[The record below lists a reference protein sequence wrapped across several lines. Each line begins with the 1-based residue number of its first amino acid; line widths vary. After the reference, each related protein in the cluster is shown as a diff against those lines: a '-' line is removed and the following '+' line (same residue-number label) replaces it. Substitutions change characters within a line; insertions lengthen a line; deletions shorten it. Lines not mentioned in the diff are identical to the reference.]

1 MKKDWGTNEFLT
13 EGLSEWDPTLDR
25 REFLK
30 LSSAAIALAGLSA
43 CVKPPVE
50 KMFSYVSQPE
60 DLVLGEPQFFATHYC
75 LGGLANGILVETHE
89 GRPTRIDG
97 NPKHP
102 ANLGA
107 ASAIHQ
113 ALALS
118 VYDPDR
124 LPQVMRASTPSTLL
138 EFQKAFRQNISELEK
153 NGGEGFAILS
163 GVTSSDTLIEQR
175 NDLARKFPKMMWVE
189 YDALVSGNREAAAR
203 SVLGEALSPIFD
215 FKSASVVVSIDSD
228 FLSHPHSPLVYAKD
242 FADQAN
248 LKLFAIESSA
258 SLTGAKAKHRLTLK
272 PSRLNQ
278 VCEILGRELLQ
289 DANSNLYAELPLD
302 QHDFL
307 QSLIRT
313 VKSSPGSVIFIAGDQ
328 QSIEMHGLCHL
339 LNSRFGKDAVHFV
352 KTPERAKYSGLDG
365 IKELSSRMLTGKIN
379 TLLTLGGN
387 PVYAMPGS
395 LDFKSALKKVN
406 FKAHLTNEANETSA
420 ESLWLIPEAHP
431 LECFTDARAFDGT
444 LSFSQPMIAPL
455 YDGVTSCELLHW
467 ILTGEKK
474 SGLEIVRSHYRKKW
488 GVHFDEKFKESLRQG
503 FVSESLEKAKPPL
516 IKIKVSDLLRTIQS
530 SHSINPEPTAPD
542 SLEISFRE
550 DRKIYDGRFANHPW
564 LQEFPDALTRLT
576 WGNAALLHPE
586 TLKALKLS
594 DGDVI
599 EIANGTQKVLAP
611 VFSDPLQAT
620 ESATLNFGY
629 GRTEIGS
636 TGKNIGFD
644 AYKIWDGNSRGVYKI
659 RSIGKKEEFACTQG
673 HHSMEGR
680 DLVRKVAGQESAS
693 HADTTSLYDKIP
705 ITDGEYAWAMTIDL
719 DRCTGCGACVVAC
732 QSENNIPV
740 VGKSGVKIGREMHW
754 IRVDRY
760 FEEASIGAPTQTSFQ
775 PVPCMHCE
783 KAPCEPVCP
792 TGATLHGNG
801 GLNQMVYNRCVGT
814 RYCSNNC
821 PYKVRRFNFLTYND
835 KTSKLAARARNP
847 DVTVRTRGV
856 MEKCTYCVQRISSA
870 RIESARTN
878 APIPDGGVKTA
889 CQTTC
894 PSNAIEFGN
903 IHDPNSRVSL
913 KRQSHRNYGL
923 LDELGTRPRTTYLAK
938 VINEE
943 DA

>member
-13 EGLSEWDPTLDR
+13 EGLSDWDPTLDR
-25 REFLK
+25 REFLR

-60 DLVLGEPQFFATHYC
+60 DMVLGEPLFFATHFC
-75 LGGLANGILVETHE
+75 LGGLANGLLVETHE

-102 ANLGA
+102 ANLGK

-118 VYDPDR
+118 IYDPDR
-124 LPQVMRASTPSTLL
+124 LTQVVHARLPSTAS
-138 EFQKAFRQNISELEK
+138 EFQIAFREQIATLEK

-175 NDLARKFPKMMWVE
+175 NALVRKFPKMMWVE
-189 YDALVSGNREAAAR
+189 YDALVSGNREAAAKE
-203 SVLGEALSPIFD
+203 VFGEALSPVYD

-242 FADQAN
+242 FADQPN

-258 SLTGAKAKHRLTLK
+258 SLTGAKAKHRLALK
-272 PSRLNQ
+272 PSRLKLF
-278 VCEILGRELLQ
+278 CETLGHELLQ
-289 DANSNLYAELPLD
+289 GENSNLYAETPLD
-302 QHDFL
+302 EHDFL
-307 QSLIRT
+307 QSLIRI
-313 VKSSPGSVIFIAGDQ
+313 VKKSTGSVLFIAGDQ
-328 QSIEMHGLCHL
+328 QSIKMHSLCHL
-339 LNSRFGKDAVHFV
+339 LNARFGKGAVRFV
-352 KTPERAKYSGLDG
+352 RTPERTKHFGLAG
-365 IKELSSRMLTGKIN
+365 IQELTSLMNARKIN
-379 TLLTLGGN
+379 TLLMLGGN
-387 PVYAMPGS
+387 PAYAMPGG
-395 LDFKSALKKVN
+395 LDFKSALKKVT
-406 FKAHLTNEANETSA
+406 FKAHLTLEANETSA
-420 ESLWLIPEAHP
+420 ESQWLIPEAHP
-431 LECFTDARAFDGT
+431 LECFTDARAFEGT

-455 YDGVTSCELLHW
+455 YDGLTASELLHW
-467 ILTGEKK
+467 VLTGETK
-474 SGLEIVRSHYRKKW
+474 SGLEILASHYRKKW
-488 GVHFDEKFKESLRQG
+488 GVHFDERFKEALRQG
-503 FVSESLEKAKPPL
+503 FVSETPENKKAPL
-516 IKIKVSDLLRTIQS
+516 AKISFSNLLPLF
-530 SHSINPEPTAPD
+530 HAHGPESTD
-542 SLEISFRE
+542 QKIVETMEVSFRE

-564 LQEFPDALTRLT
+564 LQEFSDPLTRLT
-576 WGNAALLHPE
+576 WGNAALFHPE
-586 TLKALKLS
+586 TLKARNLS
-594 DGDVI
+594 DGDVV
-599 EIANGTQKVLAP
+599 EISTGSQKVLAP
-611 VFSDPLQAT
+611 VFSDPLQPRD
-620 ESATLNFGY
+620 SATIQFGY

-636 TGKNIGFD
+636 TGKNMGFSAYPIWNGD
-644 AYKIWDGNSRGVYKI
+644 ASAFLTI
-659 RSIGKKEEFACTQG
+659 RSTGQKEELACTQG

-680 DLVRKVAGQESAS
+680 DLIRKVAPTEIAS
-693 HADTTSLYDKIP
+693 HAETTSLYDKIP

-719 DRCTGCGACVVAC
+719 DRCTGCGACVLAC

-760 FEEASIGAPTQTSFQ
+760 FEEASIGAQTQTSFQ

-792 TGATLHGNG
+792 TGATLHGDG

-835 KTSKLAARARNP
+835 KTSKLAARSRNP

-856 MEKCTYCVQRISSA
+856 MEKCTYCVQRISAA
-870 RIESARTN
+870 RIESARTKTS
-878 APIPDGGVKTA
+878 IKDGGVKTA

-894 PSNAIEFGN
+894 PSSAIEFGN

-923 LDELGTRPRTTYLAK
+923 LEELGTRPRTTYLAK
-938 VINEE
+938 LVNEE